1 MDISDWRGRIDT
13 VDRILVDLI
22 NRRMEYALEI
32 GKIKGDQGQPVR
44 DAERERSV
52 LAALKKHNC
61 GPVSDAALED
71 IFQRLME
78 EARDL
83 EDPSKDGDSS

>member
-1 MDISDWRGRIDT
+1 MDISDWRARIDT

-44 DAERERSV
+44 DAERERRV
-52 LAALKKHNC
+52 LATLKQHNNGPASDGAL
-61 GPVSDAALED
+61 DD

-78 EARDL
+78 EARHL
-83 EDPSKDGDSS
+83 EGPSTDGE